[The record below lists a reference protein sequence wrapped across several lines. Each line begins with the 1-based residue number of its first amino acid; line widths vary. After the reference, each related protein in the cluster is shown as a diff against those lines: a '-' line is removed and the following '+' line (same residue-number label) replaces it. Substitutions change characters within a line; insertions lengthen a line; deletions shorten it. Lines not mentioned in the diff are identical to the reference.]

1 MRLTAAI
8 IVLTAFT
15 SSAQSHAIEWKT
27 SCDDEAFS
35 LPVDQQSHPLVV
47 NENQIVISV
56 HTKSVAG
63 NKIGIFLDKTLDLG
77 TGGMM
82 LNWDNFSK
90 TAKIADMTF
99 KGREAVFRWYGFFDN
114 VQQKRV
120 WVAQPDFVE
129 TYAKNGQIKL
139 ITCD

>member
-27 SCDDEAFS
+27 RCDDEAFS

-56 HTKSVAG
+56 HTKRIDA
-63 NKIGIFLDKTLDLG
+63 NKIGFFLDKTLDLG

>member
-27 SCDDEAFS
+27 RCDDEAFS

-56 HTKSVAG
+56 HTKRIDA

-129 TYAKNGQIKL
+129 TYAQNGQIKL
-139 ITCD
+139 IACD

>member
-1 MRLTAAI
+1 MRFIAAI
-8 IVLTAFT
+8 IVLTSFT

-27 SCDDEAFS
+27 RCDDEGFS

-56 HTKSVAG
+56 HTKRIDA
-63 NKIGIFLDKTLDLG
+63 NKIGFFLDKTLDLG
-77 TGGMM
+77 TGGMT

-99 KGREAVFRWYGFFDN
+99 KGREGVFRWYGFFDKD
-114 VQQKRV
+114 QQKSV

>member
-1 MRLTAAI
+1 MRFIAAI

-56 HTKSVAG
+56 HTKRIDA

-77 TGGMM
+77 TGGMT

-129 TYAKNGQIKL
+129 TYAQNGQIKL
-139 ITCD
+139 IACD

>member
-8 IVLTAFT
+8 IVLTSFT

-27 SCDDEAFS
+27 RCDDEAFS

-56 HTKSVAG
+56 HTKRIDA
-63 NKIGIFLDKTLDLG
+63 NKIGFFLDKTLDLG
-77 TGGMM
+77 TGGMT

-99 KGREAVFRWYGFFDN
+99 KGREGVFRWYGFFDKD
-114 VQQKRV
+114 QQKRV

-139 ITCD
+139 IACD